1 MNDRNQSA
9 AVHQDSTAAGQR
21 ELPSDFGS
29 HFASGTLLKDR
40 DIDRSTGQLTIGSAV
55 QKKKRPSTTDLFHLL
70 KTV

>member
-40 DIDRSTGQLTIGSAV
+40 DIDRSTGPLTIGSAV
-55 QKKKRPSTTDLFHLL
+55 QKKEAPINY
-70 KTV
+70 